1 MMFWSRKIH
10 DFTTWLTNNCDSH
23 IAQYLMKQRQP
34 DNETWS
40 INKISQEKYFSSKI
54 IQKMGQAD

>member
-1 MMFWSRKIH
+1 MTSQP
-10 DFTTWLTNNCDSH
+10 DSQTIAH

-40 INKISQEKYFSSKI
+40 VSRI
-54 IQKMGQAD
+54 